1 MHKTE
6 NSIPLRQDPSSLQ
19 GRQSYEVL
27 FSQSGLVY
35 FLLKL
40 NYPNF
45 SITSPFRCLK
55 SKSITLG
62 DTYQPEFLILGRK
75 EGREV
80 KLAGDT
86 AGSKIF
92 PNVFFQGRVE

>member
-1 MHKTE
+1 M
-6 NSIPLRQDPSSLQ
+6 
-19 GRQSYEVL
+19 
-27 FSQSGLVY
+27 
-35 FLLKL
+35 
-40 NYPNF
+40 
-45 SITSPFRCLK
+45 
-55 SKSITLG
+55 G

-92 PNVFFQGRVE
+92 PNVFFQGRAE